1 MTLQQ
6 SENFDDRQTIVIKT
20 MFLGEEGVGK
30 STFINNLMGY
40 DDELK
45 QSKSGRFLVLDWVKV
60 GLLDTYLIQGG
71 VGGFK
76 MGMSATL

>member
-1 MTLQQ
+1 MNLQQ

-60 GLLDTYLIQGG
+60 GLLDTYLIQCGI
-71 VGGFK
+71 
-76 MGMSATL
+76 

>member
-1 MTLQQ
+1 MNLQQ

-45 QSKSGRFLVLDWVKV
+45 QSKSGRFLVLDWAKV
-60 GLLDTYLIQGG
+60 GLLDTYLIQCGI
-71 VGGFK
+71 
-76 MGMSATL
+76 

>member
-1 MTLQQ
+1 MNLQQ

-45 QSKSGRFLVLDWVKV
+45 QSKSGRFLVLDCAKV
-60 GLLDTYLIQGG
+60 GLLDTYLIQCGI
-71 VGGFK
+71 
-76 MGMSATL
+76 